1 MTVAPNNSI
10 SMYSDTSAADN
21 FTPGHSS
28 HHTGAATVTPAPA
41 ASSSVLSAHSAS
53 LTAAD
58 NSSVTAASQSAL
70 DSRGRHLSS
79 STSSEAG
86 KSHPS
91 HLNRVS

>member
-28 HHTGAATVTPAPA
+28 HHTGAATVTPAVA

-58 NSSVTAASQSAL
+58 NSSVTAASSAL